1 MSIDPVLYMLMEAHA
16 SLYCLPLAHPLA
28 ASQQIGNRMSTE
40 QKLLCAR
47 PRTAA
52 GILASLLI
60 GSVLLTSGCSWGKKN
75 QSQTLDSSQV
85 SKGSWLCEAGK
96 AVDDWD
102 CIQSEDIEPQ
112 LSAANKAAQT
122 RSQPPTPAQEELPAT
137 TTETAADALGNPL
150 NATIPPNLPATPAPI
165 IDPEA
170 ASRAPA
176 DAPRPLTTARAERPS
191 EPAYAQLAYR
201 PDEPVRIVDLPEEF
215 YAAQL
220 LAVSTKKQIEDFVV
234 AQNLYNMSAARIE
247 QNGQVLY
254 VLLLGVYES
263 KEIAQSA
270 VAVMPTEVQNL
281 KPWVRP
287 IEGLQDAMMRGDQ
300 LAATAGIQ

>member
-1 MSIDPVLYMLMEAHA
+1 
-16 SLYCLPLAHPLA
+16 
-28 ASQQIGNRMSTE
+28 MSTE
-40 QKLLCAR
+40 QKLLCIR
-47 PRTAA
+47 SGIRTRSAA
-52 GILASLLI
+52 GAVASLLVS
-60 GSVLLTSGCSWGKKN
+60 SVLITSGCSWGKKN
-75 QSQTLDSSQV
+75 QPLTLDANQNSG
-85 SKGSWLCEAGK
+85 GSWLCEAGK

-112 LSAANKAAQT
+112 LTAANKAAAQA
-122 RSQPPTPAQEELPAT
+122 RSKLPTQKSLPTAVEES
-137 TTETAADALGNPL
+137 AADAPRDPLGGTAPQ
-150 NATIPPNLPATPAPI
+150 NLPLTPQPI
-165 IDPEA
+165 IDPDA
-170 ASRAPA
+170 ALRPPA
-176 DAPRPLTTARAERPS
+176 QAEPEQARTAEQTRPLTTARAERPS

-201 PDEPVRIVDLPEEF
+201 PDEPVRIIDLPENF

-263 KEIAQSA
+263 KEIAERA
-270 VAVMPTEVQNL
+270 VAVMPTPVKSM

-287 IEGLQDAMMRGDQ
+287 IEGLQDAMIRGDR
-300 LAATAGIQ
+300 LAAMAGIQ